1 MLKIIGMVLVVGVCA
16 YGGNLKKNSLSERK
30 KQLQALLFALN
41 NMEQELGYGR
51 EPMNIILRQV
61 AAASEGIVA
70 DFLETV
76 AVQLSKNDGS
86 VLSEIWQKELVLFQ
100 NKMSLEA
107 EDLRFLR
114 EFACGL
120 GVSHTEDQ
128 LRRIRLTAVHL
139 EHQLS
144 LAEENALRLGKV
156 FQASGWCLGLVLAL
170 LLV

>member
-1 MLKIIGMVLVVGVCA
+1 MLKIIGMVLIVGVCA
-16 YGGNLKKNSLSERK
+16 YGGNLKKSRLSERT
-30 KQLQALLFALN
+30 KQLRALLFTLD

-51 EPMNIILRQV
+51 EPMNIILHQV
-61 AAASEGIVA
+61 AASSEGIIA

-76 AVQLSKNDGS
+76 ATELSKNDGS
-86 VLSEIWQKELVLFQ
+86 VLSEIWQKELTLFQ
-100 NKMSLEA
+100 NKMSLDT
-107 EDLRFLR
+107 EDLRYLR

-128 LRRIRLTAVHL
+128 LKRIRLASVHL
-139 EHQLS
+139 EHQLV